1 MTTAQ
6 TISLGTLLR
15 RYRRA
20 AGLTQEELAA
30 KAGVSART
38 ISDLERG
45 LTRRS
50 HADTL
55 ALLADAL
62 RLTPDERAAFAAAT
76 RALRPEAR
84 NPDANHAAEPHYVLA
99 PALVPLTPIVGR
111 EREEAAVVHLL
122 SQDEVRLLTLTGP
135 AGVGKTRLALQV
147 ATAMRSAFANGV
159 CFVPLASV
167 SEPRLVS
174 STLAQAFGLHAASSA
189 TLDHTL
195 SVYLADKEVLLVLD
209 NFEQVVAAA
218 PEIAALLAACPR
230 LKVLATSRAT
240 LHVRGEH
247 ELAVSPL
254 SLPDGDDHSSLGTLG
269 RYAAVAL
276 FVQRARA
283 VRPTFALTEAN
294 APAVVA
300 ICRHLD
306 GLPLAI
312 ELAAP
317 RIKLF
322 SPQALLTRL
331 SHRLEMLT
339 SGPQDMPERHH
350 SLQTAI
356 SWSYDML
363 DTPEQALFRRLA
375 VFIGGW
381 TLDAAEAVC
390 HPAELGLALVQAM
403 SSLLDKSLIQQ
414 QDDDDEEPRFGMLET
429 IREYGL
435 ERLEEDGGLQSLRRR
450 HAEYY
455 LALAEAAGPQLT
467 GPDQVAWFTRLA
479 TEHGNLRAVLQ
490 WTRENGEIGLGV
502 LLAGSLFRYWVAR
515 AQSEG
520 RGWLEELLALDAA
533 AEHAAPGEAR
543 AQALSTASYLAY
555 RQADLDRATSLARES
570 VALCRKLGDARGLT
584 FALGTL
590 GNARRDAGDYE
601 EARRLHEECLALQR
615 QAGNAVGAAIMLNDL
630 AITAVQGYGD
640 FEGAVALYEEA
651 LALQRSVG
659 NRNGMAAIL
668 LNLGTDCMELH
679 AYDRAEKLLTESL
692 ILFRE
697 LEDKGGIAYA
707 LQSLGTL
714 RRHQGDYARSSANY
728 AEGLRLFQMVGAK
741 APIAE
746 GLEELA
752 ALAIAEGD
760 AERAVRLYAVA
771 ETLRAAIGFPLP
783 PVERPRFERTIARLR
798 GMLREEGFAAAWAAG
813 TALSLEQVLATQAES
828 VGSFQPGDL
837 Y

>member
-20 AGLTQEELAA
+20 ARLTQEELAA

-62 RLTPDERAAFAAAT
+62 RLTSDERAEFAAAT
-76 RALRPEAR
+76 RDPRPEAR

-99 PALVPLTPIVGR
+99 PALFPLTPIVGR
-111 EREEAAVVHLL
+111 EREEAAAVHLL
-122 SQDEVRLLTLTGP
+122 CQDEVRLLTLTGP

-159 CFVPLASV
+159 CFVPLASF

-254 SLPDGDDHSSLGTLG
+254 ALPDGDDYSSLGTLG

-283 VRPTFALTEAN
+283 VRPTFTLTEAN

-322 SPQALLTRL
+322 PPQQLLTRL
-331 SHRLEMLT
+331 SQRLKMLI
-339 SGPQDMPERHH
+339 SGTQDMPERHH
-350 SLQTAI
+350 SLHSAI
-356 SWSYDML
+356 SWSYDLL

-375 VFIGGW
+375 IFVGGW
-381 TLDAAEAVC
+381 MLDAAEAVC
-390 HPAELGLALVQAM
+390 RPAELGLDLVQGM
-403 SSLLDKSLIQQ
+403 SSLLDKSLIRQ
-414 QDDDDEEPRFGMLET
+414 QDANNEESRFSMLET
-429 IREYGL
+429 MREYGL
-435 ERLEEDGGLQSLRRR
+435 ERLEEVGGLQSLRRR
-450 HAEYY
+450 HVDYY

-467 GPDQVAWFTRLA
+467 GPDQVVWFTRLA
-479 TEHGNLRAVLQ
+479 AEHGNLRTVLQ

-502 LLAGSLFRYWVAR
+502 RLAGSLFRYWVAR

-533 AEHAAPGEAR
+533 EEHAAPGEAR
-543 AQALSTASYLAY
+543 AQALSAASYLAY

-570 VALCRKLGDARGLT
+570 VALCRQLGDARGLT

-615 QAGNAVGAAIMLNDL
+615 QANNAVGAAIMLNDL
-630 AITAVQGYGD
+630 AITAIQGYGD

-828 VGSFQPGDL
+828 VGSFPPGDL